1 MAIGAREGFRPLGVH
16 PGNNN
21 KKHLLII
28 SSEELRYQ
36 KDSTLPSFS
45 VFHTHTH
52 TLFPR
57 FSFCLLV
64 AFQRTKNYDAIYSFS
79 FLLIILVVLTI
90 FVAFVEG
97 FKKA

>member
-28 SSEELRYQ
+28 SSEEPRHQ

-45 VFHTHTH
+45 VFHRHTHTH
-52 TLFPR
+52 FPR